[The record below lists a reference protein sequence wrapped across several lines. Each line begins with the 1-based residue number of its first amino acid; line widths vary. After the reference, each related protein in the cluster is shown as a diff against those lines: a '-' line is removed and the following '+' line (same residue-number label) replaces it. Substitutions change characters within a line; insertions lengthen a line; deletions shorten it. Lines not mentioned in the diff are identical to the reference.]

1 MNTFILGIISS
12 ISAILASMGIGGGA
26 LFVLIS
32 TLLLNAEQKY
42 AQTLNLFLFITS
54 SIAATIFNSKN
65 KMIKKD
71 VIKQSLPLIFI
82 GAIFGTM
89 VFEKIDSYDL
99 KIYFNIFLLII
110 GIYEII
116 SSLIKIKKDKN
127 INGQ

>member
-1 MNTFILGIISS
+1 
-12 ISAILASMGIGGGA
+12 
-26 LFVLIS
+26 
-32 TLLLNAEQKY
+32 
-42 AQTLNLFLFITS
+42 
-54 SIAATIFNSKN
+54 
-65 KMIKKD
+65 MIKKD

-82 GAIFGTM
+82 GAIFGTI

>member
-82 GAIFGTM
+82 GAIFGTI